1 MQKTTI
7 AFALSAALAMT
18 ACSKSEDPEKSAS
31 NMPAPVTEQG
41 TPAMQEDTSMTD
53 KAMQAGKDTW
63 EKTKEVASDT
73 ADTVATKSQEM
84 YEDTKQAAS
93 DAGDAISEKSG
104 ELYDAAKD
112 KTSDMVDASKEMGTD
127 MMEATK
133 EKGAEMM
140 DSMKKE

>member
-7 AFALSAALAMT
+7 AIALSAALTLT
-18 ACSKSEDPEKSAS
+18 ACGKSDDPEKSAS

-41 TPAMQEDTSMTD
+41 APAMQENTSMTD
-53 KAMQAGKDTW
+53 KAMQAGKETW

-73 ADTVATKSQEM
+73 ADTVATKSQEI
-84 YEDTKQAAS
+84 YEGTKDAAS

-112 KTSDMVDASKEMGTD
+112 KTSEMVDA
-127 MMEATK
+127 TK
-133 EKGAEMM
+133 AKGAEMM
-140 DSMKKE
+140 DATKEKGPR